1 MSPFSLVLLTSRQ
14 RRLPSCPLATI
25 TAKTPPSA
33 RPLQGLTDVEIGK
46 RFVRALAKADGMDGA
61 HCVHELWMRGEMP
74 LNIERALEQLWAKAA
89 DSIPEWLPMRY
100 VDWLPQLYEVAARF
114 SASAKGRS
122 HMYLVLLDYSDDRAE
137 PYGVYVGM
145 SKYKAAQRFDQHK
158 AGIRAAGSV
167 LKRGLEVL
175 TGPVLHLQYIKR
187 AEAARIEIELTEALG
202 AAGFF
207 VKGGH

>member
-1 MSPFSLVLLTSRQ
+1 
-14 RRLPSCPLATI
+14 LATV
-25 TAKTPPSA
+25 TSKTSPA
-33 RPLQGLTDVEIGK
+33 VRPLQSLADAELEQ
-46 RFVRALAKADGMDGA
+46 RFERALARGDGLAGA
-61 HCVHELWMRGEMP
+61 HGVHELWMRGAMP
-74 LNIERALEQLWAKAA
+74 LAVERALERLWASAA
-89 DSIPEWLPMRY
+89 DSIPEWVPMRY
-100 VDWLPQLYEVAARF
+100 VDWLPRLYEVAARF

-122 HMYLVLLDYSDDRAE
+122 HIYLVLLDYGDRAE
-137 PYGVYVGM
+137 PFGVYVGM

-187 AEAARIEIELTEALG
+187 AEAARIEVQLAEALT
-202 AAGFF
+202 AAGFL